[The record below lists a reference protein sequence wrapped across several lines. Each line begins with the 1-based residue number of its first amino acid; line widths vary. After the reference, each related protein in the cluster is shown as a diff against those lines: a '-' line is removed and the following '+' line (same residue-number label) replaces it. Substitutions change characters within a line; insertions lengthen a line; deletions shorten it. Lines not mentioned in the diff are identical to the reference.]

1 MGDNQVLLQSIKGSA
16 YYDAFGDRASAWERR
31 LTDLD
36 EVKLIITILIFI
48 YIFCIKVLHNM
59 NTAQRKWVSLEP
71 YQEQMKLKQNTGG
84 FNYREVATLDQNLY
98 WLKELILQVF
108 QRIDDDFRLI
118 MGDAV
123 KDPRVIAILRCFNTK
138 LQPSCMG
145 NIDFYRLS
153 SGWGA

>member
-1 MGDNQVLLQSIKGSA
+1 
-16 YYDAFGDRASAWERR
+16 
-31 LTDLD
+31 
-36 EVKLIITILIFI
+36 
-48 YIFCIKVLHNM
+48 M

-84 FNYREVATLDQNLY
+84 FNYREVAMLDLNLY
-98 WLKELILQVF
+98 WLTKLNLQVF

-123 KDPRVIAILRCFNTK
+123 KDPRVIAILRCFNLHTK
-138 LQPSCMG
+138 LQPSCRG
-145 NIDFYRLS
+145 NIDFYLLS